1 MEFKVG
7 DKVQHKTYQMWGIIV
22 EIITGKETTY
32 KVSIGNKTIEM
43 GYLIAKKEDL
53 ILAE

>member
-7 DKVQHKTYQMWGIIV
+7 DKVQHKTYPMWGIIV

-32 KVSIGNKTIEM
+32 KVSIEV

-53 ILAE
+53 ILAK